1 ASWIDT
7 QRVRSSSRL
16 RITPFTGRSSRQTCR
31 TQRVTTCQSAG
42 RATCGCIRVQAI
54 PFRRRGKIMSGC
66 SSVRTR
72 ASAKSSRRSSGA
84 AIPSTYRLDGI
95 DILPA
100 LSGRSPLVQRQL
112 FWRKKGPAP
121 QRAVRSGPWKL
132 MQDGV
137 NLYLFDVAT
146 DPGERHDVTADHLE
160 LVRKLVAML
169 DAWERD
175 IDGRDR
181 VSHSGSH

>member
-1 ASWIDT
+1 MDLTASILH
-7 QRVRSSSRL
+7 V
-16 RITPFTGRSSRQTCR
+16 
-31 TQRVTTCQSAG
+31 
-42 RATCGCIRVQAI
+42 
-54 PFRRRGKIMSGC
+54 
-66 SSVRTR
+66 
-72 ASAKSSRRSSGA
+72 SGA
-84 AIPSTYRLDGI
+84 VIPSTYRLDGI

-100 LSGRSPLVQRQL
+100 LSGRSPLVQRRL

-160 LVRKLVAML
+160 LVRELVAML

-175 IDGRDR
+175 IDARDR
-181 VSHSGSH
+181 VTNSAPH